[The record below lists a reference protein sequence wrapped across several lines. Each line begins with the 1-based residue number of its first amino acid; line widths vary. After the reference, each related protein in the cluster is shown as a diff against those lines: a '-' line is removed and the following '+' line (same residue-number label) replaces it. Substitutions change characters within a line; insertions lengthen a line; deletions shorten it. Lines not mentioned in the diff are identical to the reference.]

1 MTRATFMRTK
11 GVGMS
16 RISVRRIDTKRLT
29 LLILMPILLLPPCS
43 LSVLAAQNPA
53 GPTQLPLSTPST
65 TPLNLPSEA
74 PQTPPSSPPVRSTM
88 PPNSIAP
95 ITLDSGFKLREL
107 PSEQAGH
114 ENSGVLKA
122 SPIRIGALIQ
132 VASLQPL
139 NLDGRYSQPI
149 KLEEA
154 LSYALENNLP
164 IRISKESAVYQTAQ
178 FGYYLSFFL
187 PALTANYAYAQ
198 SHINSET
205 RTNANILATKL
216 SFPLFVGGNY
226 LYFSMAQYLRQKGWK
241 LAYQANINDALLDVY
256 NRYTTLVLNHHL
268 LRIRLHA
275 VDVSTAQLKQNETIY
290 QAGNGTKFAIM
301 QSRTQLATDR
311 QALLAQQVAT
321 RQAAL
326 QLAYVIN
333 MPLSVNLV
341 PADLDL
347 TDRPLIHDKM
357 PIGQL
362 MELAHIYRPELKEY
376 EVFRQA
382 AARDVQI
389 GASSLY
395 PVASIFL
402 AFTRSNLTFA
412 GSAAGLNGT
421 AVTQIA
427 LAGTNTGG
435 ATNVALG
442 QTASLSPG
450 ENLTANSGANTGAA
464 SVVAASGGTP
474 IATTQS
480 GSLVTSGAVAPS
492 IISPAGVSGTSGA
505 SNINGSNTASAGT
518 SPGLFNTLQVGLNLS
533 WSLPNMG
540 MNSAANIVGLR
551 ALSRQAL
558 LQQNQEAQIVAEQ
571 VRSAYLNAISA
582 TNQVESTGSRLDS
595 TREALRLA
603 ELRLNAGQ
611 GTNLE
616 LLRAQNDYIDSLTT
630 EAQSL
635 IGLQQSEAQLIHDV
649 GVISI
654 ETLTHGLNPPPRV
667 PGTR

>member
-1 MTRATFMRTK
+1 MQA
-11 GVGMS
+11 
-16 RISVRRIDTKRLT
+16 
-29 LLILMPILLLPPCS
+29 
-43 LSVLAAQNPA
+43 LAAQNPA
-53 GPTQLPLSTPST
+53 GPTQLPSTVSPQ
-65 TPLNLPSEA
+65 TPVNLPSESTL
-74 PQTPPSSPPVRSTM
+74 TPPQAPTTPSTM
-88 PPNSIAP
+88 PPSAVAP
-95 ITLDSGFKLREL
+95 ITLPPNFKLRDL

-114 ENSGVLKA
+114 EDSSVLKA
-122 SPIRIGALIQ
+122 SPIKIGALIQ
-132 VASLQPL
+132 VAQLQPL
-139 NLDGRYSQPI
+139 TLDGQFSKPI
-149 KLEEA
+149 TLNEA

-164 IRISKESAVYQTAQ
+164 IRISKESAVYQTTQ
-178 FGYYLSFFL
+178 LGYYCSFFL
-187 PALTANYAYAQ
+187 PALTTNYSIAQ
-198 SHINSET
+198 SHINSIT
-205 RTNANILATKL
+205 RTNANVFITKA

-226 LYFSMAQYLRQKGWK
+226 MYFAWAQYLRQKGWK

-256 NRYTTLVLNHHL
+256 NRYTSLVLNHHL

-275 VDVSTAQLKQNETIY
+275 VAVSEAQLRQNEELY
-290 QAGNGTKFAIM
+290 QAGNGTRFAIM

-311 QALLAQQVAT
+311 QALLAQQVTT
-321 RQAAL
+321 RQSAL
-326 QLAYVIN
+326 QLAYVLN

-347 TDRPLIHDKM
+347 TNRPLIHRKM
-357 PIGQL
+357 QVGQL
-362 MELAHIYRPELKEY
+362 LALAFHYRPEVKEY

-395 PVASIFL
+395 PVASIFV
-402 AFTRSNLTFA
+402 AYTRSNLNFA
-412 GSAAGLNGT
+412 GSAAGLNGA

-435 ATNVALG
+435 TTNVALG

-450 ENLTANSGANTGAA
+450 ENLTAASGANTGAA
-464 SVVAASGGTP
+464 SIVAASGGTP
-474 IATTQS
+474 ISNTQS

-492 IISPAGVSGTSGA
+492 IIAPAGVAGTSGA

-518 SPGLFNTLQVGLNLS
+518 APGLFNTVQVGLNLS
-533 WSLPNMG
+533 WSLGNLG
-540 MNSAANIVGLR
+540 MNSVANIVGLR

-558 LQQNQEAQIVAEQ
+558 LQQNQEAQVVIEQ
-571 VRSAYLNAISA
+571 VRSSYLNAITA

-616 LLRAQNDYIDSLTT
+616 LLRAQNDYIDALTT
-630 EAQSL
+630 EAQS
-635 IGLQQSEAQLIHDV
+635 IIALQQAEAQLIHDL
-649 GVISI
+649 GLISI
-654 ETLTHGLNPPPRV
+654 QTLTQGLEATNLPV
-667 PGTR
+667 KK

>member
-1 MTRATFMRTK
+1 MT
-11 GVGMS
+11 
-16 RISVRRIDTKRLT
+16 
-29 LLILMPILLLPPCS
+29 
-43 LSVLAAQNPA
+43 
-53 GPTQLPLSTPST
+53 
-65 TPLNLPSEA
+65 
-74 PQTPPSSPPVRSTM
+74 
-88 PPNSIAP
+88 P
-95 ITLDSGFKLREL
+95 ITLPSNFTLRDL

-114 ENSGVLKA
+114 EDSSVLKA
-122 SPIRIGALIQ
+122 SPIKIGALIQ
-132 VASLQPL
+132 VAQLQPL
-139 NLDGRYSQPI
+139 TLDGQFSKPI
-149 KLEEA
+149 TLSEA

-164 IRISKESAVYQTAQ
+164 IRISKESAVYQTTQ
-178 FGYYLSFFL
+178 LGYYLSFFL
-187 PALTANYAYAQ
+187 PALTTNYSIAQ
-198 SHINSET
+198 SHINDIT
-205 RTNANILATKL
+205 RTNANVFITKA

-226 LYFSMAQYLRQKGWK
+226 MYFAWAQYLRQKGWK

-256 NRYTTLVLNHHL
+256 NRYTSLVLNHHL

-275 VDVSTAQLKQNETIY
+275 VDVSQAQLRQNEELY

-321 RQAAL
+321 RQSAL
-326 QLAYVIN
+326 QLAYVLN

-347 TDRPLIHDKM
+347 TNRPLLRQKM
-357 PIGQL
+357 QVGQL
-362 MELAHIYRPELKEY
+362 MALAFHYRPDVKEY
-376 EVFRQA
+376 ELFRQA
-382 AARDVQI
+382 AAKDVQI

-395 PVASIFL
+395 PVASIFV
-402 AFTRSNLTFA
+402 AYTRSNLNFA
-412 GSAAGLNGT
+412 GSAAGLNGA

-450 ENLTANSGANTGAA
+450 ENLTAASGANTGAA
-464 SVVAASGGTP
+464 SVVAGSGGTP
-474 IATTQS
+474 ISNTQS

-492 IISPAGVSGTSGA
+492 IINPAGVSGTSGA

-518 SPGLFNTLQVGLNLS
+518 APGLFNTVQCGLNLT
-533 WSLPNMG
+533 WSLGNMG
-540 MNSAANIVGLR
+540 MNSVANIVGLR

-558 LQQNQEAQIVAEQ
+558 LQQNQEAQLVIEQ
-571 VRSAYLNAISA
+571 VRSSYLNALTA

-595 TREALRLA
+595 TREELRLA

-616 LLRAQNDYIDSLTT
+616 LLRAQNDYVDALTT
-630 EAQSL
+630 EAQS
-635 IGLQQSEAQLIHDV
+635 IIALQQAEAQLIHDL
-649 GVISI
+649 GLISI
-654 ETLTHGLNPPPRV
+654 QTLTQGLDPASLPV
-667 PGTR
+667 KK

>member
-1 MTRATFMRTK
+1 MTERFRADHSKLLSSGLCLCLGLSFM
-11 GVGMS
+11 VGLT
-16 RISVRRIDTKRLT
+16 SV
-29 LLILMPILLLPPCS
+29 PA
-43 LSVLAAQNPA
+43 LAAQNPA
-53 GPTQLPLSTPST
+53 GPTQLPSTVSPQ
-65 TPLNLPSEA
+65 TPVNLPSESTL
-74 PQTPPSSPPVRSTM
+74 TPPQAPTTPSTM
-88 PPNSIAP
+88 PPSAVAP
-95 ITLDSGFKLREL
+95 ITLPPNFKLRDL

-114 ENSGVLKA
+114 EDSSVLKA
-122 SPIRIGALIQ
+122 SPIKIGALIQ
-132 VASLQPL
+132 VAQLQPL
-139 NLDGRYSQPI
+139 TLDGQFSKPI
-149 KLEEA
+149 TLNEA

-178 FGYYLSFFL
+178 LGYYCSFFL
-187 PALTANYAYAQ
+187 PALTTNYSIAQ
-198 SHINSET
+198 SHINSIT
-205 RTNANILATKL
+205 RTNANVFITKA

-226 LYFSMAQYLRQKGWK
+226 MYFAWAQYLRQKGWK

-256 NRYTTLVLNHHL
+256 NRYTSLVLNHHL

-275 VDVSTAQLKQNETIY
+275 VAVSEAQLRQNEELY
-290 QAGNGTKFAIM
+290 QAGNGTRFAIM

-311 QALLAQQVAT
+311 QALLAQQVTT
-321 RQAAL
+321 RQSAL
-326 QLAYVIN
+326 QLAYVLN

-347 TDRPLIHDKM
+347 TNRPLIHRKM
-357 PIGQL
+357 QVGQL
-362 MELAHIYRPELKEY
+362 LDLAFHYRPEVKEY

-395 PVASIFL
+395 PVASIFV
-402 AFTRSNLTFA
+402 AYTRSNLNFA
-412 GSAAGLNGT
+412 GSAAGLNGA

-427 LAGTNTGG
+427 LAGANTGG

-450 ENLTANSGANTGAA
+450 ENLTAASGANTGAA
-464 SVVAASGGTP
+464 SIVAASGGTP
-474 IATTQS
+474 ISNTQS

-492 IISPAGVSGTSGA
+492 IIAPAGVAGTSGA

-518 SPGLFNTLQVGLNLS
+518 APGLFNTVQVGLNLS
-533 WSLPNMG
+533 WSLGSLG
-540 MNSAANIVGLR
+540 MNSVANIVGLR

-558 LQQNQEAQIVAEQ
+558 LQQNQEAQVVIEQ
-571 VRSAYLNAISA
+571 VRSSYLNAITA

-616 LLRAQNDYIDSLTT
+616 LLRAQNDYIDALTT
-630 EAQSL
+630 EAQS
-635 IGLQQSEAQLIHDV
+635 IIALQQAEAQLIHDL
-649 GVISI
+649 GLISI
-654 ETLTHGLNPPPRV
+654 QTLTQGLEATNLPV
-667 PGTR
+667 KK

>member
-1 MTRATFMRTK
+1 
-11 GVGMS
+11 
-16 RISVRRIDTKRLT
+16 
-29 LLILMPILLLPPCS
+29 MP
-43 LSVLAAQNPA
+43 
-53 GPTQLPLSTPST
+53 PST
-65 TPLNLPSEA
+65 MT
-74 PQTPPSSPPVRSTM
+74 
-88 PPNSIAP
+88 P
-95 ITLDSGFKLREL
+95 ITLPSNFTLRDL

-114 ENSGVLKA
+114 EDSSVLKA
-122 SPIRIGALIQ
+122 SPIKIGALIQ
-132 VASLQPL
+132 VAQLQPL
-139 NLDGRYSQPI
+139 TLDGQFSKPI
-149 KLEEA
+149 TLSEA

-164 IRISKESAVYQTAQ
+164 IRISKESAVYQTTQ
-178 FGYYLSFFL
+178 LGYYLSFFL
-187 PALTANYAYAQ
+187 PALTTNYSIAQ
-198 SHINSET
+198 SHINDIT
-205 RTNANILATKL
+205 RTNANVFITKA

-226 LYFSMAQYLRQKGWK
+226 MYFAWAQYLRQKGWK

-256 NRYTTLVLNHHL
+256 NRYTSLVLNHHL

-275 VDVSTAQLKQNETIY
+275 VDVSQAQLRQNEELY

-321 RQAAL
+321 RQSAL
-326 QLAYVIN
+326 QLAYVLN

-347 TDRPLIHDKM
+347 TNRPLLRQKM
-357 PIGQL
+357 QVGQL
-362 MELAHIYRPELKEY
+362 MALAFHYRPDVKEY
-376 EVFRQA
+376 ELFRQA
-382 AARDVQI
+382 AAKDVQI

-395 PVASIFL
+395 PVASIFV
-402 AFTRSNLTFA
+402 AYTRSNLNFA
-412 GSAAGLNGT
+412 GSAAGLNGA

-450 ENLTANSGANTGAA
+450 ENLTAASGANTGAA
-464 SVVAASGGTP
+464 SVVAGSGGTP
-474 IATTQS
+474 ISNTQS

-492 IISPAGVSGTSGA
+492 IINPAGVSGTSGA

-518 SPGLFNTLQVGLNLS
+518 APGLFNTVQCGLNLT
-533 WSLPNMG
+533 WSLGNMG
-540 MNSAANIVGLR
+540 MNSVANIVGLR

-558 LQQNQEAQIVAEQ
+558 LQQNQEAQLVIEQ
-571 VRSAYLNAISA
+571 VRSSYLNALTA

-595 TREALRLA
+595 TREELRLA

-616 LLRAQNDYIDSLTT
+616 LLRAQNDYVDALTT
-630 EAQSL
+630 EAQS
-635 IGLQQSEAQLIHDV
+635 IIALQQAEAQLIHDL
-649 GVISI
+649 GLISI
-654 ETLTHGLNPPPRV
+654 QTLTQGLDPASLPV
-667 PGTR
+667 KK

>member
-1 MTRATFMRTK
+1 MIERFWAHHAKLLSSGLCFCLVLSSI
-11 GVGMS
+11 VG
-16 RISVRRIDTKRLT
+16 LT
-29 LLILMPILLLPPCS
+29 SMQA
-43 LSVLAAQNPA
+43 LAAQNPA
-53 GPTQLPLSTPST
+53 GPTQLPSTVSPQ
-65 TPLNLPSEA
+65 TPVNLPSESTL
-74 PQTPPSSPPVRSTM
+74 TPPQAPTTPSTM
-88 PPNSIAP
+88 PPSAVAP
-95 ITLDSGFKLREL
+95 ITLPPNFKLRDL

-114 ENSGVLKA
+114 EDSSVLKA
-122 SPIRIGALIQ
+122 SPIKIGALIQ
-132 VASLQPL
+132 VAQLQPL
-139 NLDGRYSQPI
+139 TLDGQFSKPI
-149 KLEEA
+149 TLNEA

-164 IRISKESAVYQTAQ
+164 IRISKESAVYQTTQ
-178 FGYYLSFFL
+178 LGYYCSFFL
-187 PALTANYAYAQ
+187 PALTTNYSIAQ
-198 SHINSET
+198 SHINSIT
-205 RTNANILATKL
+205 RTNANVFITKA

-226 LYFSMAQYLRQKGWK
+226 MYFAWAQYLRQKGWK

-256 NRYTTLVLNHHL
+256 NRYTSLVLNHHL

-275 VDVSTAQLKQNETIY
+275 VAVSEAQLRQNEELY
-290 QAGNGTKFAIM
+290 QAGNGTRFAIM

-311 QALLAQQVAT
+311 QALLAQQVTT
-321 RQAAL
+321 RQSAL
-326 QLAYVIN
+326 QLAYVLN

-347 TDRPLIHDKM
+347 TNRPLIHRKM
-357 PIGQL
+357 QVGQL
-362 MELAHIYRPELKEY
+362 LALAFHYRPEVKEY

-395 PVASIFL
+395 PVASIFV
-402 AFTRSNLTFA
+402 AYTRSNLNFA
-412 GSAAGLNGT
+412 GSAAGLNGA

-435 ATNVALG
+435 TTNVALG

-450 ENLTANSGANTGAA
+450 ENLTAASGANTGAA
-464 SVVAASGGTP
+464 SIVAASGGTP
-474 IATTQS
+474 ISNTQS

-492 IISPAGVSGTSGA
+492 IIAPAGVAGTSGA

-518 SPGLFNTLQVGLNLS
+518 APGLFNTVQVGLNLS
-533 WSLPNMG
+533 WSLGNLG
-540 MNSAANIVGLR
+540 MNSVANIVGLR

-558 LQQNQEAQIVAEQ
+558 LQQNQEAQVVIEQ
-571 VRSAYLNAISA
+571 VRSSYLNAITA

-616 LLRAQNDYIDSLTT
+616 LLRAQNDYIDALTT
-630 EAQSL
+630 EAQS
-635 IGLQQSEAQLIHDV
+635 IIALQQAEAQLIHDL
-649 GVISI
+649 GLISI
-654 ETLTHGLNPPPRV
+654 QTLTQGLEATNLPV
-667 PGTR
+667 KK